1 MGRPA
6 DPLHDAA
13 PTGEDE
19 LILAV
24 AGTAGRRAAT
34 RAAAVELGARIDPD
48 RLTTRLLELG
58 LAGVLGPRL
67 TPFVRPAARDE
78 FARGVEA
85 WLDEHRR
92 RAGLQGAVLRSVRRN
107 LAAAGIDA
115 VALKGPDLAH
125 RVHGDAGARRSADLD
140 VLVPVD
146 QMGPAVGVLARLG
159 YVVHA
164 HDAAPWRRELHQAVH
179 HPLSELPPVELHWRV
194 EWYSGRPFAAG
205 LLDRAVN
212 DAAGTLRLQPVD
224 ELAALLLIAAR
235 DGLLGLRLLADIA
248 AWWDRYGETVPPAG
262 LRDLAIAHPRLA
274 RPLATAAAAAHRLV
288 GLPADSL
295 LSLVPARTRRSRLA
309 LRLADPLLNAYG
321 PYAAGAALVDGLLC
335 DRRALRGW
343 MRRRLFRPRG
353 HVALTYGLAPDA
365 RLRTSLVTA
374 LMPLRSG
381 ISFAAVL
388 LGRGPGPLAA
398 EVPFSSDA
406 RLAVAAPLAD
416 AAAGFA
422 ASPRGAVWSDQERRR
437 EPPGRRPT
445 GGSRDLPGHVA
456 VHSDVVWQVV
466 DGCVLLLS
474 LAGGRYYR
482 LDRVASRMWV
492 VLDEMPETAQAL
504 ERLRGEYEVDEAT
517 LRRDLTCFIHQLV
530 DDDLLYAAP

>member
-1 MGRPA
+1 MMALPA
-6 DPLHDAA
+6 DPLHGAA
-13 PTGEDE
+13 PIGEDQ

-48 RLTTRLLELG
+48 RLVTRLVELG
-58 LAGVLGPRL
+58 LTGVLGPRL
-67 TPFVRPAARDE
+67 TPLVRPAARDD
-78 FARGVEA
+78 FAGRVGA
-85 WLDEHRR
+85 WLDAHRH
-92 RAGLQGAVLRSVRRN
+92 RAELQSGVLRSVRRK
-107 LAAAGIDA
+107 LAAAGIAA
-115 VALKGPDLAH
+115 VALKGPDLAR

-140 VLVPVD
+140 VLVPAD

-159 YVVHA
+159 YAVLA

-179 HPLSELPPVELHWRV
+179 HPSPELPPVELHWRV
-194 EWYSGRPFAAG
+194 EWYSGRPFAAD

-212 DAAGTLRLQPVD
+212 DADGILRLQPVD

-235 DGLLGLRLLADIA
+235 DGLLGMRLLADIA
-248 AWWDRYGETVPPAG
+248 AWWDRYGEIVPPAG

-295 LSLVPARTRRSRLA
+295 LSLAPARTRRSRLA
-309 LRLADPLLNAYG
+309 LRLADPLLDAYG
-321 PYAAGAALVDGLLC
+321 PCAAGAALVDGLLC

-365 RLRTSLVTA
+365 RLLTSLVTA

-381 ISFAAVL
+381 ISFATVL

-398 EVPFSSDA
+398 EVPFSSQA
-406 RLAVAAPLAD
+406 PLAVAD

-422 ASPRGAVWSDQERRR
+422 ASPRRAVSSDPERRR
-437 EPPGRRPT
+437 ELLGRGPT

-466 DGCVLLLS
+466 DGSVVLLS

-492 VLDEMPETAQAL
+492 VLDELPETTQAL

-517 LRRDLTCFIHQLV
+517 LRRDLTCFIHELV
-530 DDDLLYAAP
+530 DDGLLYAAP